1 MIDPA
6 PAIPEPE
13 EDEQEAVEV
22 EPVDSSPEVAST
34 ASPDASPAGGYLSD
48 PEMAEEEVTDE
59 IFDYGQYAR
68 KAKLL
73 PLKVLWK
80 NTHSMGIP
88 HIDLSK
94 GPDTFAVLD
103 FIYAMQRYHVE
114 NQALMEPI
122 LIEAYQ
128 GKMEREWCAS
138 VDFDFTKVMSK
149 LVKWM
154 TNRKDWL
161 LVKLKL
167 EEGVRLND
175 DLEKHLKYFGMI
187 AKYAHMEA
195 ESDRTKR
202 LLLLSLGGT
211 VRMSEAK
218 DDNRKI

>member
-1 MIDPA
+1 M
-6 PAIPEPE
+6 
-13 EDEQEAVEV
+13 
-22 EPVDSSPEVAST
+22 
-34 ASPDASPAGGYLSD
+34 
-48 PEMAEEEVTDE
+48 
-59 IFDYGQYAR
+59 
-68 KAKLL
+68 
-73 PLKVLWK
+73 
-80 NTHSMGIP
+80 
-88 HIDLSK
+88 
-94 GPDTFAVLD
+94 LD
-103 FIYAMQRYHVE
+103 FIYAMQRYHVD

-122 LIEAYQ
+122 LIEACQ

-138 VDFDFTKVMSK
+138 VDFDFTKVMCK

-161 LVKLKL
+161 LVRLRL
-167 EEGVRLND
+167 EEGVKLNE

-218 DDNRKI
+218 DGSRKFKRFKAIARMAMENKQSFNHSSKEKSKITPSREGERRLWSGRGRRP